1 MFEAIHR
8 MEDYATLI
16 KPIGKSAEVSKSQSE
31 ESKEKVIDPAENT
44 EDVSGCKQN
53 YLDNKTHVQENV
65 KKVRN
70 LLRRLIEH

>member
-16 KPIGKSAEVSKSQSE
+16 KHIGKSAEVSKLWSE
-31 ESKEKVIDPAENT
+31 ESKEKVIDAAENT
-44 EDVSGCKQN
+44 EDVSGSKQN
-53 YLDNKTHVQENV
+53 SIDNKTKAQENV

-70 LLRRLIEH
+70 LLRKLIEH